1 MELEHYA
8 APVRQMAAI
17 VAALSVREC
26 NRRLD
31 ECNFYAPAVG
41 RGGGVKRYRDPSV
54 CLSVCPMAQLP

>member
-8 APVRQMAAI
+8 APVRQMAAV
-17 VAALSVREC
+17 VAALSMREC

-41 RGGGVKRYRDPSV
+41 RGGR
-54 CLSVCPMAQLP
+54 